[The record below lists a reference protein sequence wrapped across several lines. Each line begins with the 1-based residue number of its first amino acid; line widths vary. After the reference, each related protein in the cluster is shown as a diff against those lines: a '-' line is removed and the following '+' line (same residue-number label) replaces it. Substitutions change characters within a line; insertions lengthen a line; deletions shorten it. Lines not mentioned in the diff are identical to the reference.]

1 MIRSSK
7 SSLLKIGLIT
17 LYLILFLYLFC
28 IRFFGDIEIEAL
40 YLGVLIG
47 YILIR
52 RGVQSLWREI
62 KLFLP
67 LLITMTLVYVLFALL
82 KVEQFFEPDSV
93 VSSWNY
99 WLRYGG
105 IRMILLLSTMLTVR
119 EGLSFISIHD
129 ILALPLPITLK
140 KSIILGN
147 ILFSKSSQVVDISE
161 FTLKQFPLERRGGR
175 GFRRI
180 FRRNIT
186 LILGLVL
193 FLRREST
200 IQGELIDNR
209 VKHCFGREKIG
220 E

>member
-17 LYLILFLYLFC
+17 LYLILFLYLFG